1 MKPRNGRKWSRSP
14 ALSQIDALG
23 GCGQGPLPVELLF
36 DSAPTCKRRPWG
48 QKPLARE
55 SSKDACCDLHRRYNG
70 PRRATNG
77 HLSTILAR
85 AEAASRRIAIA
96 ASRSAADRVH
106 ACRSD
111 RQCARRVLPLANSR
125 LVPSLMFVDC
135 TGSILSV
142 RATPADLAPISRLL
156 CGQIF
161 WRPQPRRLDGIARLP
176 EVLTFR
182 HPRVLP

>member
-1 MKPRNGRKWSRSP
+1 
-14 ALSQIDALG
+14 
-23 GCGQGPLPVELLF
+23 
-36 DSAPTCKRRPWG
+36 
-48 QKPLARE
+48 
-55 SSKDACCDLHRRYNG
+55 
-70 PRRATNG
+70 
-77 HLSTILAR
+77 
-85 AEAASRRIAIA
+85 
-96 ASRSAADRVH
+96 
-106 ACRSD
+106 
-111 RQCARRVLPLANSR
+111 
-125 LVPSLMFVDC
+125 MFVDC

>member
-85 AEAASRRIAIA
+85 AEAARRAAASRRIAIA

-111 RQCARRVLPLANSR
+111 RQCCLCEFSASPL
-125 LVPSLMFVDC
+125 LDVVDC